1 MTDSDMARTVQP
13 TTYYQPQYQPVT
25 PTVRGMPTGPT
36 GSRGAL
42 EAGSLLSL
50 GALATAAG
58 MTQAQVQ
65 SLLDEAQE
73 AALKAV
79 LASAPKLLRH
89 NREVTQARI
98 NEVAARVNQLRRVQL
113 AQPQTGVRALLG
125 MPPNLQMQQ
134 LMADAPAYVSL
145 AEVLNILNEAIAAL
159 IVQE

>member
-1 MTDSDMARTVQP
+1 MEPRAAAVQP
-13 TTYYQPQYQPVT
+13 TTYYRPQYEPMD
-25 PTVRGMPTGPT
+25 PTVRGMPVGPA

-42 EAGSLLSL
+42 EAGSLLNL

-98 NEVAARVNQLRRVQL
+98 NEVAARVNQLRRIQL
-113 AQPQTGVRALLG
+113 AVPQTGVRALLG
-125 MPPNLQMQQ
+125 LRPDLATQQ

-145 AEVLNILNEAIAAL
+145 AEVLSILNEAIAAL